1 MVGLVWGG
9 GIFWVRYVGEVV
21 LLMGCGWVGGTLF
34 GGWGV
39 YWWGFVVNLV
49 VFGGCLGSWRVD
61 FFFWGGEVVAG
72 NVRKLGGQ
80 RELTEIKIGGIGWIK
95 DPLGLPNMTYI

>member
-61 FFFWGGEVVAG
+61 FF
-72 NVRKLGGQ
+72 LGG
-80 RELTEIKIGGIGWIK
+80 GGGGGRQCEK
-95 DPLGLPNMTYI
+95 VRGPE